1 MQQASPSEDTQAVL
15 ARLAQRPG
23 VQGTLIISR
32 DNGAIVQSTRLV
44 TEEDVET
51 EEDNTTAATNGV
63 AYTNGVAGNESAEV
77 VKKTGTRKADE
88 IATLVWRYMSS
99 TAALIE
105 DMNGEGD
112 EAKLVRVRTKRNEIV
127 IVPDAKF
134 YLVVLH
140 ETPPA

>member
-1 MQQASPSEDTQAVL
+1 MQQVSPSEETQAVL

-23 VQGTLIISR
+23 VQGTLILSR
-32 DNGAIVQSTRLV
+32 VNGAIVQSTRLV
-44 TEEDVET
+44 TGEDVDT
-51 EEDNTTAATNGV
+51 EEGPAAATTNGTS
-63 AYTNGVAGNESAEV
+63 YTNGVGGNEGDV

-88 IATLVWRYMSS
+88 IATLVWNYMSS

-105 DMNGEGD
+105 GMNGEGD

-127 IVPDAKF
+127 VVPDAKF
-134 YLVVLH
+134 FLVVIH